1 MSERIERLRA
11 GIEEFNRTGKVPTE
25 FYAPD
30 FELHQSSS
38 IVDTAG
44 VFHGPGASQASL
56 DELSES
62 FEDMTF
68 EPEGFLEAPG
78 GEIVVL
84 IHTTGRGRASGIE
97 LDNHI
102 AWVWAFQGGKATRL
116 VIYEEQADAL
126 EAVGLSRSDASLP

>member
-1 MSERIERLRA
+1 MSERLERLRA
-11 GIEEFNRTGKVPTE
+11 GIEEFNRTGAIPTD

-30 FELHQSSS
+30 FQLHQASS

-44 VFHGPGASQASL
+44 FFEGPDAPQASL

-62 FEDMTF
+62 FEGMTF
-68 EPEGFLEAPG
+68 EPERILEAPG
-78 GEIVVL
+78 GEVVVL
-84 IHTTGRGRASGIE
+84 IHARARGRASGLE

-102 AWVWAFQGGKATRL
+102 AWVWTLRDGKATRL
-116 VIYEEQADAL
+116 VVYEEQGDAL

>member
-1 MSERIERLRA
+1 MSKRVESLRA
-11 GIEEFNRTGKVPTE
+11 GIAEFNRTGRIPTE
-25 FYAPD
+25 LYTPD

-44 VFHGPGASQASL
+44 VFHGPEGPQASL

-78 GEIVVL
+78 GEVVVL
-84 IHTTGRGRASGIE
+84 IRTTGRGRASGLE

-102 AWVWAFQGGKATRL
+102 AWVWTFRGDQVARL
-116 VIYEEQADAL
+116 VVYEEPGDAL
-126 EAVGLSRSDASLP
+126 EAVGLPRSDAPLR

>member
-1 MSERIERLRA
+1 MPSERIELLRA
-11 GIEEFNRTGKVPTE
+11 GIEEFNRTGRIPTE

-38 IVDTAG
+38 IVGTAG
-44 VFHGPGASQASL
+44 LFHGPGASQASL
-56 DELSES
+56 DELSEA

-78 GEIVVL
+78 GEVVVL
-84 IHTTGRGRASGIE
+84 IHTKGRGRVGGLE

-102 AWVWAFQGGKATRL
+102 AWVWTFRGGKAARL
-116 VIYEEQADAL
+116 VIYEEPAEAL
-126 EAVGLSRSDASLP
+126 RAVGLNP